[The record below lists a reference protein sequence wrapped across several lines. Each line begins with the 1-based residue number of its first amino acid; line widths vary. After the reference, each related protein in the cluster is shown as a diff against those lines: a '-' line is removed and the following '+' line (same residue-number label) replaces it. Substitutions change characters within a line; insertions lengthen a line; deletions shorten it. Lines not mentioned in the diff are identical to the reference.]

1 MSEQAVEV
9 KRSMSEGKYMCI
21 IVQTGPYFS
30 ENFDTAYA
38 LAVAARSSGHRAS
51 LFFYVD
57 GVGNLNQKISSPGE
71 RNIAG
76 MVRELADAGVK
87 VAGCGACARFRG
99 ITKEMVVPGAH
110 MGSLVDLAE
119 MLGEADAIVSLGF

>member
-1 MSEQAVEV
+1 MSQ
-9 KRSMSEGKYMCI
+9 GKHMCI
-21 IVQTGPYFS
+21 IVQTGPYLS

-38 LAVAARSSGHRAS
+38 LAMAARSAGHEAS

-71 RNIAG
+71 RNIAH
-76 MVRELADAGVK
+76 MVEKLIEAGVR

-99 ITKEMVVPGAH
+99 ITKDMMVAGAH
-110 MGSLVDLAE
+110 LGSLVDLAE
-119 MLGEADAIVSLGF
+119 MLGEADAVVSLGF